1 MPQGQEYTVKD
12 NQTGKTVTFRWNDA
26 TPPTEADMAEVFAA
40 SRQSAPAAPAT
51 KPSASVLDLGVE
63 AVSRYAKGVV
73 PVDLLKQLY
82 GDVTSEM
89 SAAVAS
95 AKSGDVAGAVGH
107 AVTASPLGQGVKLA
121 GQLGQ
126 AQLAQF
132 GKAKAAYDRGDYEQ
146 ASAYTVAGFLPLVG
160 PAATA
165 TGEEVR
171 AGREAGDVKRQVG
184 AVSELA
190 GMLTG
195 PAAVKGVLPRSIK
208 IPGTGKFANPNPAEV
223 AAVQYAARVGI
234 PMEAAT
240 ATGNPVVRGLQSASD
255 FSLGGALT
263 GARKSAAQTRGLT
276 AEAARLEQ
284 AAAPMPVSPESAGA
298 GVRASLE
305 ATVKARAA
313 EQNRAY
319 GQFRAIEK
327 ASEEPVQVGTKT
339 ITREFDPFDAAE
351 GNPHEA
357 LLRAVADAGGIGLDK
372 GMPGEIRQLW
382 ESRSRG
388 ESTLNRMRTAGASQE
403 TVGHGNAIG
412 GISGVIR
419 RTGGKSLDSIAEALR
434 ERGFDIAG
442 PNDVL
447 AAVEEARVA
456 RMRPT
461 TTRAGQVD
469 TFEEP
474 IMETMGLPVDVE
486 SAQTMLRPIYDELM
500 REKDITPIMGKEGRA
515 LAALDRLM
523 RGPKIAPASVVDGA
537 LSKLKAFARH
547 EGMAELRPE
556 GQSIAARAVQVLEA
570 RVQEAAARGG
580 PEATAARNAGRLAT
594 QQKVAAGT
602 LVKQLKTEPVKAYQQ
617 ATLPRDTGIDY
628 LRQIQ
633 KVAPAEMPKVG
644 RALLTDIFDK
654 ARAGGGFKRNDAIWN
669 EWQKIGPETKKAL
682 FPDAKHRADLD
693 NFFLLQKQ
701 IAANVNPSRSALV
714 GSLILQAGTLLTPYG
729 MKYVLGGAALG
740 KLLHSR
746 AGIRALTEVIRI
758 PTGRSRLAQA
768 AAVSRVGALAGV
780 RPSRAGVPVTA
791 EDTEAP

>member
-1 MPQGQEYTVKD
+1 MPPGQEYTVKD
-12 NQTGKTVTFRWNDA
+12 TQTGKTVTFRWNGA
-26 TPPTEADMAEVFAA
+26 QPPNDRDMAQVFSEARL
-40 SRQSAPAAPAT
+40 SPPPAT
-51 KPSASVLDLGVE
+51 APKAEPSMLDLGVE

-82 GDVTSEM
+82 SDVTGEM

-95 AKSGDVAGAVGH
+95 AQSGDVAGAVGH
-107 AVTASPLGQGVKLA
+107 AVTASPIGQGVKLA

-160 PAATA
+160 PATTA
-165 TGEEVR
+165 AGEEVR
-171 AGREAGDVKRQVG
+171 AGRETGDVKRQVG
-184 AVSELA
+184 AVAELG

-195 PAAVKGVLPRSIK
+195 PAAVKAVIPKSIR

-223 AAVQYAARVGI
+223 AVVEYAARVGI

-263 GARKSAAQTRGLT
+263 GARKAAAQTRGLT

-284 AAAPMPVSPESAGA
+284 AAAPLPVSPESAGA

-319 GQFRAIEK
+319 GKFRDIE
-327 ASEEPVQVGTKT
+327 AAQAEPVQVGTKT
-339 ITREFDPFDAAE
+339 ITREFDEAPI
-351 GNPHEA
+351 NPHED
-357 LLRAVADAGGIGLDK
+357 LLRAIARNGGLGPDK
-372 GMPGEIRQLW
+372 GMPGEMRTLL
-382 ESRSRG
+382 ESRTQAGGKLGDKSLLG
-388 ESTLNRMRTAGASQE
+388 AQRTGS
-403 TVGHGNAIG
+403 IG
-412 GISGVIR
+412 GVGRVLRSD
-419 RTGGKSLDSIAEALR
+419 GKSLDMMAEALR
-434 ERGFDIAG
+434 EEGYTAIKGPRELLDAIDDARTEMARPAKAG
-442 PNDVL
+442 PK
-447 AAVEEARVA
+447 A
-456 RMRPT
+456 
-461 TTRAGQVD
+461 D

-474 IMETMGLPVDVE
+474 VMETMGLPVDVE

-669 EWQKIGPETKKAL
+669 EWQKVGPETKKAL
-682 FPDAKHRADLD
+682 FPDAQHRADLD

-746 AGIRALTEVIRI
+746 AGIKALTEVIRV
-758 PTGRSRLAQA
+758 PTGRSQLAQA

-780 RPSRAGVPVTA
+780 RPTRVAVPATA
-791 EDTEAP
+791 EEREAP